1 MSKARSE
8 ELAWIDRICWGRVPT
23 RTRSTSLVAREFGLR
38 RCQAAAAASLP
49 CVRTHRGFTRISCQ
63 RGLGRGLGVTG
74 HGPGIIAAADQTGPD
89 LPVAAVRVGRGRV
102 LASLRRHCKIIAA
115 MCAANSNLKLTL
127 RG

>member
-1 MSKARSE
+1 MSRFDEPTGRSE
-8 ELAWIDRICWGRVPT
+8 PPPLY
-23 RTRSTSLVAREFGLR
+23 
-38 RCQAAAAASLP
+38 
-49 CVRTHRGFTRISCQ
+49 
-63 RGLGRGLGVTG
+63 
-74 HGPGIIAAADQTGPD
+74 PGIIAAADQTGPD